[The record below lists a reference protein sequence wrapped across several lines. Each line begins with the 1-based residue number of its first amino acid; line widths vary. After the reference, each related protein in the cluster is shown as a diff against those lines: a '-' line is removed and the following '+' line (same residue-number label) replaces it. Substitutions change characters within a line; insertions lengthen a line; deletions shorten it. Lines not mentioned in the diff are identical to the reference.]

1 MEELKNTMKEEPKI
15 YFDDQFADSL
25 TKEQRAFLARHLEFL
40 LDRAYSELLHYK
52 ISPTRANMIDFME
65 YASIAIEI
73 DCLLCG
79 VIHEKYIEVRN
90 AYDKILESARKER
103 LEEIRASR

>member
-25 TKEQRAFLARHLEFL
+25 TKEQRAFLTRHLDFL
-40 LDRAYSELLHYK
+40 LDRAYSELLRYK
-52 ISPTRANMIDFME
+52 WLQTKESMIAFME

-79 VIHEKYIEVRN
+79 GIHEKYIEVRN
-90 AYDKILESARKER
+90 AYDKILESARNEE
-103 LEEIRASR
+103 LEKIRASR